1 MFYIYNDLTNMSC
14 LQMIREKQEK
24 EGEKKKVF
32 PQQIIKYH
40 GRLVSECV

>member
-14 LQMIREKQEK
+14 LQMIRDKQEK

-32 PQQIIKYH
+32 P
-40 GRLVSECV
+40 

>member
-1 MFYIYNDLTNMSC
+1 MFYLYIDLTNMSC
-14 LQMIREKQEK
+14 LQMLREKREK

-40 GRLVSECV
+40 GRLVSAWV